1 MFSQQIIIKPTFL
14 QFLQLSYFV
23 IQTQKITFQQY
34 PKFTGLGLIAADT
47 LNGTLPH
54 DP

>member
-1 MFSQQIIIKPTFL
+1 MFSQQIIIKPT
-14 QFLQLSYFV
+14 FLQLSYFV